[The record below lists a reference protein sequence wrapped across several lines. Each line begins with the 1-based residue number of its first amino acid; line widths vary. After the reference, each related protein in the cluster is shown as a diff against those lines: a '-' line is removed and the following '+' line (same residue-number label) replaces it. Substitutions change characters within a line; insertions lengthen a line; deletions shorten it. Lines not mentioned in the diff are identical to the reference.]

1 MTDTADHPPI
11 ISYKGFDK
19 DFKCRGY
26 QYEVGQTYTHDGEVE
41 ACASGFHACPM
52 PMDVFNYYLPVGNR
66 FAVVEQSG
74 ETDARD
80 EKVASSRLTVKA
92 EISLPDIIE
101 AQIDWVLSKVDKA
114 TSNHNTGDSSVSSA
128 TGDSS
133 ASSATGYS
141 SASSATGNSSASS
154 ATGDRAASLTTGW
167 RAASSVGG
175 SNTVAIATGPE
186 STAKAGEGGWI
197 VMAEWDADSEN
208 IVAIRTAQ
216 AGVDVE
222 PDIFY
227 RLKDGVFVIAETDDT
242 EE

>member
-133 ASSATGYS
+133 ASSATGYK
-141 SASSATGNSSASS
+141 SASSATGYGSASS
-154 ATGDRAASLTTGW
+154 ATG
-167 RAASSVGG
+167 
-175 SNTVAIATGPE
+175 
-186 STAKAGEGGWI
+186 
-197 VMAEWDADSEN
+197 
-208 IVAIRTAQ
+208 
-216 AGVDVE
+216 
-222 PDIFY
+222 
-227 RLKDGVFVIAETDDT
+227 
-242 EE
+242 